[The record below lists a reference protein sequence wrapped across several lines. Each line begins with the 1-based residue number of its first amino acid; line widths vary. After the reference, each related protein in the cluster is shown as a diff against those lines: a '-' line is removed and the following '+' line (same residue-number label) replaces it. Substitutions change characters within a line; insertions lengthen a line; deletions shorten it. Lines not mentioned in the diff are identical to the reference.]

1 LVKASVTMN
10 LPNTHLHPLP
20 TRETPAIVRMVTRED
35 VLWNRPVFK
44 APPLVVS
51 VPPVEELFGF
61 VTAAAT
67 QPGR

>member
-1 LVKASVTMN
+1 MN

-44 APPLVVS
+44 APPLVVKL
-51 VPPVEELFGF
+51 PPAPTLADLSSISLHELGS
-61 VTAAAT
+61 
-67 QPGR
+67 